1 MHDTE
6 QSWEVACQ
14 DLVQSLGVHSP
25 ANTLMEATL
34 LADVLALSGE
44 RVHLYSQRVQH
55 RFGTW
60 AGLGKGEPQ
69 NIRWQTARKEEETL
83 VGVQWGDRLVFPCG
97 AGSLD
102 TLLATEHDRWANVKA
117 EGFSWQELSSS
128 FITPPELLAWTPR
141 NKATLSP
148 SEAQAV
154 DHWRSTPALPFSNLE
169 RVLREVGD
177 QCLSSHHLQRTVH
190 HACLLLSERGLACDG
205 RYVDSSILRQPEKR
219 RWRKDRRYEVVFH
232 GEPGVERS
240 QEVLP
245 GVGVLFGWEYQ
256 TGERNGREAKTSLS
270 SSWFPLTPPDSRNVL
285 EQAQTL
291 AAALIQHRLE
301 QRLEHQPSAS
311 KPRF

>member
-128 FITPPELLAWTPR
+128 FIAPPELLAWTPR

-154 DHWRSTPALPFSNLE
+154 DHWGRPQPFHSPTWNGCFARWATSACPPITSNGRFTTPAFCSVN
-169 RVLREVGD
+169 G
-177 QCLSSHHLQRTVH
+177 
-190 HACLLLSERGLACDG
+190 G
-205 RYVDSSILRQPEKR
+205 
-219 RWRKDRRYEVVFH
+219 WRATGGTWIH
-232 GEPGVERS
+232 RS
-240 QEVLP
+240 
-245 GVGVLFGWEYQ
+245 FGNR
-256 TGERNGREAKTSLS
+256 RNGDGGKIGVTK
-270 SSWFPLTPPDSRNVL
+270 WFFTVNPG
-285 EQAQTL
+285 
-291 AAALIQHRLE
+291 
-301 QRLEHQPSAS
+301 
-311 KPRF
+311 